1 MLAGTLGHRRNLQ
14 STKSDRMLLFGSDT
28 VKPKHAQAARLSVG
42 GKGVVHRSYLSFLPW
57 SVLDLDQGAL
67 GIFVAVMKSVDR
79 SSGEIMSTNLHG
91 FHSS

>member
-1 MLAGTLGHRRNLQ
+1 
-14 STKSDRMLLFGSDT
+14 MLLFGSDT